1 VRACCR
7 INFIP
12 KQKRDLPM
20 KKFLN
25 EPAAFVDEMV
35 EGILA
40 AHPGQL
46 ASVGGDPRCLVR
58 AAGRQPS
65 KVGIATGGGSGHLP
79 LFLGYVGEG
88 MLDGCSVG
96 GVFQSPSA
104 DQMLRV
110 TQAID
115 SGAGV
120 LYIFGNYGGDIMNFD
135 MAAEMAQMDNITVAQ
150 VIAGEDI
157 ASAPKGEEQKR
168 RGVAGIF
175 YLYKVAGALAREGAS
190 LEQVKQIAIK
200 AGENVRTM
208 GVALTPCIIPEV
220 GKPGFEIGAE
230 EMEIGMG
237 IHGER
242 GIRRGP
248 LMRADQIVDEMLP
261 AILDDLPYAS
271 GDEVSVLINGLGA
284 TPKEELYVLN
294 RRVSQVLTERGIK
307 VFNTYVGEFATSME
321 MAGASVSLLRLDD
334 ELKRL
339 LAKPANTP
347 FFTQFQL

>member
-1 VRACCR
+1 
-7 INFIP
+7 
-12 KQKRDLPM
+12 M

-40 AHPGQL
+40 AHPDQL
-46 ASVGGDPRCLVR
+46 ASAEGDLRSVVR
-58 AAGRQPS
+58 AGERQPR

-104 DQMLRV
+104 EQMLQV
-110 TQAID
+110 TRAID

-120 LYIFGNYGGDIMNFD
+120 LYIFGNYGGDRMNFD
-135 MAAEMAQMDNITVAQ
+135 MAAEMAQMDGITVEQ
-150 VIAGEDI
+150 VIAGEDV

-175 YLYKVAGALAREGAS
+175 YLYKVAGALAAEGAA
-190 LEQVKQIAIK
+190 LEEVKKIALK
-200 AGENVRTM
+200 AAENVRTM

-220 GKPGFEIGAE
+220 GKPGFEIGAG

-248 LMRADQIVDEMLP
+248 LMTADQIVDEMLA
-261 AILDDLPYAS
+261 AILNDLPYQS

-294 RRVSQVLTERGIK
+294 RRVGQILAERRIA

-321 MAGASVSLLRLDD
+321 MAGASVSLLRLDE

-339 LAKPANTP
+339 VAKPANTP
-347 FFTQFQL
+347 FFTQLQLVGPTQK